1 MTEPT
6 LDTLTGRL
14 DRGIHRPRILW
25 RQTMRL
31 AGIALGVLLMADA
44 ASAQPMV
51 PVQNVSSL
59 VGKWKGPGGPG
70 ALGSTATVIVEQ
82 TNNSDGTY
90 EAVVT
95 FSSGE
100 RMPAK
105 GTMKALPDG
114 TVAYEGQVNAGV
126 YRLYLVNG
134 QRVIRAEAKNKTSG
148 AASWAELTE
157 AK

>member
-1 MTEPT
+1 MTEPM
-6 LDTLTGRL
+6 LDTPIGRRH
-14 DRGIHRPRILW
+14 RGISGPHIIWRLTIRLTRIA
-25 RQTMRL
+25 L
-31 AGIALGVLLMADA
+31 AGVLVTET
-44 ASAQPMV
+44 ASAQSMV
-51 PVQNVSSL
+51 PVRDVSSL

-70 ALGSTATVIVEQ
+70 AFGSKETVIVEQ
-82 TNNSDGTY
+82 TNNPDGTY

-105 GTMKALPDG
+105 GTMKALRDG
-114 TVAYEGQVNAGV
+114 SVAYEGQVNAGI
-126 YRLYLVNG
+126 YRLYMVNG
-134 QRVIRAEAKNKTSG
+134 QRVIRAEAKNKTTG

>member
-6 LDTLTGRL
+6 LDPPTGRL
-14 DRGIHRPRILW
+14 DCGIYRPHLLW
-25 RQTMRL
+25 RLTMRL
-31 AGIALGVLLMADA
+31 AGIALAVLLMADA
-44 ASAQPMV
+44 ASALPMV
-51 PVQNVSSL
+51 PVQGVSSL

-70 ALGSTATVIVEQ
+70 ALGSKPSVIVEQ
-82 TNNSDGTY
+82 TNNPDGTY

-100 RMPAK
+100 RMLAK

-114 TVAYEGQVNAGV
+114 TVAYEGQVNAGL
-126 YRLYLVNG
+126 YRLYMVNG
-134 QRVIRAEAKNKTSG
+134 QRVIRAEAKNKTTG

>member
-1 MTEPT
+1 
-6 LDTLTGRL
+6 
-14 DRGIHRPRILW
+14 
-25 RQTMRL
+25 MRL
-31 AGIALGVLLMADA
+31 PGIALAVLLLADA
-44 ASAQPMV
+44 ASAQQPMV
-51 PVQNVSSL
+51 PVRDVSSL
-59 VGKWKGPGGPG
+59 VGKWNGPGGPG
-70 ALGSTATVIVEQ
+70 ALGSEATVIVEQ
-82 TNNSDGTY
+82 TNNADGTY

-114 TVAYEGQVNAGV
+114 TVAYEGQVNVGI
-126 YRLYLVNG
+126 YRLYMVNG
-134 QRVIRAEAKNKTSG
+134 QRLIRAEAKNKSTG